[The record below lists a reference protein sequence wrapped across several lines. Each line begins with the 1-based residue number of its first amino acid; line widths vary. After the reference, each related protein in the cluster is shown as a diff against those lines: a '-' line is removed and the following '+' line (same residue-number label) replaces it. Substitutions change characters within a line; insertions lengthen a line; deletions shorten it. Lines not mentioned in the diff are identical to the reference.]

1 MAECTQILIFGYKVL
16 AFLTKL
22 TPFYLVRKL
31 TKKRRLKM
39 TAINDRIDEANNL
52 IKDLREPLAKFGTF
66 DYNVLMKGKENP
78 VVILEIAFARDTNVI
93 SKPILKTVES
103 ITSKNYFNSFKKNE
117 KDILQLTINIVI

>member
-1 MAECTQILIFGYKVL
+1 
-16 AFLTKL
+16 
-22 TPFYLVRKL
+22 
-31 TKKRRLKM
+31 M

-78 VVILEIAFARDTNVI
+78 VVILEMSFARDTNVI

-103 ITSKNYFNSFKKNE
+103 ITKKDYFNSFKKTDR
-117 KDILQLTINIVI
+117 DILKLTINIVI